1 MVNTLIYAKKVGLL
15 CDNCFLP
22 ASQFTATSN
31 TIQYRLLNPVIIS
44 QLESS
49 HIVTII
55 EWCRVLAGFP
65 TTLLQHYE
73 HIAMQMKAT
82 LQPQLITVSS
92 FLELL
97 HGRLQWATQAISE
110 VHSIDT
116 PAFIKL
122 HIGLSWNIFCE
133 ITSGPPQH
141 CQDHCSVDRTDCKNC
156 SLNTILSRWY
166 PEEVYTKKSQ

>member
-1 MVNTLIYAKKVGLL
+1 MQKSWPALRQLL
-15 CDNCFLP
+15 SSP
-22 ASQFTATSN
+22 SQFTTTSN
-31 TIQYRLLNPVIIS
+31 TIQYRLLNLVIIS

-55 EWCRVLAGFP
+55 EWCQVLAGLP

-73 HIAMQMKAT
+73 HIAVQKKAT
-82 LQPQLITVSS
+82 LQPQLIIFSS

-97 HGRLQWATQAISE
+97 HGRLQWATNPSVRCIL
-110 VHSIDT
+110 SIHQIH
-116 PAFIKL
+116 FIKL

-141 CQDHCSVDRTDCKNC
+141 CQDHCSVDRTDCQHC
-156 SLNTILSRWY
+156 SLNTILSRRY
-166 PEEVYTKKSQ
+166 PEEMYTKKSQ